1 MKEQKYPTSELD
13 SQELGRTKG
22 ENSIKFEFK
31 VNVVSK
37 TVQSHRKDTI
47 NNEQIIHPTEYHFYR
62 VKIIQCYIIS
72 YHYHNHL
79 L

>member
-1 MKEQKYPTSELD
+1 MIYSQFGITEYLRMKQQKYPISKLD

-37 TVQSHRKDTI
+37 TV
-47 NNEQIIHPTEYHFYR
+47 
-62 VKIIQCYIIS
+62 
-72 YHYHNHL
+72 
-79 L
+79 